1 MEQKK
6 NLIQSLRNSIKTNN
20 SKNNANNIFNKIENN
35 NNSIKTNNSKNINNN
50 INNKKSY
57 VNSSSSPNTPILNI
71 FFFIFS
77 IVIIYLIVK
86 ISYYLYLGDCKKLPL
101 FIYLFSFE
109 LNPCVKE
116 NKQNNKIL
124 PFRKEV
130 YHISNQVYN
139 YNEAVCKA
147 RSYGSKLATK
157 KQMIDS
163 YNAGANWCSYGWCEG
178 GLAYYPVQERYF
190 NKYPLARFKCR
201 KPGLNGGVFNR
212 QLKFGINLYGVKPKG
227 SIPQK
232 SINAI
237 ERKDFC
243 ERENVKELVSVND
256 TDDIISFNKKQWS
269 VYN

>member
-6 NLIQSLRNSIKTNN
+6 NLIQSLR
-20 SKNNANNIFNKIENN
+20 
-35 NNSIKTNNSKNINNN
+35 NSIKTNNSKNINNN